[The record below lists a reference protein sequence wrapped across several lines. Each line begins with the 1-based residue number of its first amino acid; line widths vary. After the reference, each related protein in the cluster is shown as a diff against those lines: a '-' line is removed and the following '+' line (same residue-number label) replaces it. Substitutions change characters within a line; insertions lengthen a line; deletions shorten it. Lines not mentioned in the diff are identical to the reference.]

1 MKGKRVVLVAALT
14 LLMAI
19 GAFVL
24 AGCSCSSQ
32 ASSSSSSASSSAS
45 SSSSSAAQVQVP
57 NLVHLEDKDA
67 QKLLEEAGLKLG
79 DITYVN
85 DDTVAKGL
93 IVSQKPEA
101 LAMVESG
108 SKVSISVSKGKAQPA
123 EVSVPNL
130 IGMNQTDAESAVAAA
145 KLVAVQDDPVVTN
158 DVAPGLVCKQSIK
171 PGTTVVEGSQI
182 SFATAIADNTVSVPD
197 VKGLPNDAAQQTL
210 QEAGLGVDT
219 SNAYSDKVDEGVVMG
234 QSVAAGT
241 KVNKGTVVTIK
252 LSLGPKPAKQVKVPN
267 IYTFTKDDA
276 IEALQSAG
284 LDYRYTGEEDG
295 TVVEVNPDVG
305 TTVDEGTVVA
315 FQLQAKKSTVEV
327 PDIVGMK
334 GNDALVTCQNLGL
347 GLKYDESMGNEPL
360 ISQNP
365 DAGPLVDPGFVVE
378 GTEPDPEPQPTTVQV
393 PDLVG
398 MTGDDARACCEDLGL
413 KFKYDKKR
421 GGDTVSGQKPDAG
434 TEVDAGTT
442 IEAYFPD
449 KPKDDEVQVPD
460 VTGMTGDDAAD
471 AMEDAG
477 LKLKYNQ
484 DHPEAVLS
492 DTDPT
497 AGTSVKEGSTVKA
510 IYE

>member
-130 IGMNQTDAESAVAAA
+130 IGMNQTDAENAIAAA

-158 DVAPGLVCKQSIK
+158 EVAPGLVCKQSIK

-219 SNAYSDKVDEGVVMG
+219 TTAYSDKVDEGIVMG
-234 QSVAAGT
+234 QSIAAG
-241 KVNKGTVVTIK
+241 KQVKKGTVVTIK
-252 LSLGPKPAKQVKVPN
+252 LSLGPKPTKQVQVPN

-305 TTVDEGTVVA
+305 TTVDVGTVVA

-327 PDIVGMK
+327 PDIVGMT
-334 GNDALVTCQNLGL
+334 GNDALAACQNLGL

-360 ISQNP
+360 IAQNP
-365 DAGPLVDPGFVVE
+365 AAGTLVDPGFVVE
-378 GTEPDPEPQPTTVQV
+378 GTEPEPKPTTVQV
-393 PDLVG
+393 PDLIG
-398 MTGDDARACCEDLGL
+398 MTGDNALAACQDLGL
-413 KFKYDKKR
+413 EFKYDKSR
-421 GGDTVSGQKPDAG
+421 GSEALSGQKPDAG
-434 TEVDAGTT
+434 TEVDAGSTV
-442 IEAYFPD
+442 EGYFPD

-460 VTGMTGDDAAD
+460 VTGMTGDAAAD
-471 AMEDAG
+471 AMSNAG
-477 LKLKYNQ
+477 LKLNYNQ

-497 AGTSVKEGSTVKA
+497 AGTNIKKGSTVNA